1 MPDPITP
8 DVVYALVSVSGPS
21 LAPDGS
27 RVAFAKSEYDSGK
40 KAHRS
45 RIMVAELSGGEPQA
59 FTQGDKD
66 GSPSF
71 SPDGTSIAF
80 QRRRARPETGL
91 ADFGI
96 GRRGAA
102 AHVGGRRRDRD
113 DLVAGRV

>member
-71 SPDGTSIAF
+71 SPDGSSIAF
-80 QRRRARPETGL
+80 QRPDERGRKQVWLISHRA
-91 ADFGI
+91 A
-96 GRRGAA
+96 RRGSS
-102 AHVGGRRRDRD
+102 RRRP
-113 DLVAGRV
+113 AA